1 MKLNGGIEMR
11 KLIAFKAAWCGPC
24 KMLTPIL
31 KQLQTE
37 GYDIEMVDVD
47 EETAKAEENNV
58 LSIPTLDFF
67 QDGVKYRRV
76 LGFQTK
82 DKLLEYFNEKV

>member
-1 MKLNGGIEMR
+1 MNLNGGIQMR

-47 EETAKAEENNV
+47 EETAKAEQNNV

>member
-1 MKLNGGIEMR
+1 MKLSGGIKMK

-37 GYDIEMVDVD
+37 GYDIEMIDVD

-67 QDGVKYRRV
+67 EDGVKYRRV
-76 LGFQTK
+76 LGYQPK
-82 DKLLEYFNEKV
+82 DEILKYFNEKV

>member
-24 KMLTPIL
+24 KMLTPVL

-47 EETAKAEENNV
+47 EETAKAEQNNV

>member
-1 MKLNGGIEMR
+1 VEEIEMR

-47 EETAKAEENNV
+47 ENTELAEANNV

-67 QDGVKYRRV
+67 EDGKKYRRV
-76 LGFQTK
+76 LGFQPK
-82 DKLLEYFNEKV
+82 EELVKYFTEKV

>member
-1 MKLNGGIEMR
+1 MKLNGGIQMR

-24 KMLTPIL
+24 KMLTPVL

-47 EETAKAEENNV
+47 EETAKAEQNNV

>member
-1 MKLNGGIEMR
+1 MKLNGGIQMR

-47 EETAKAEENNV
+47 EETAKAEQNNV

-76 LGFQTK
+76 LGFQAK

>member
-47 EETAKAEENNV
+47 EETAKAEQNNV

>member
-1 MKLNGGIEMR
+1 MKLNGGIQMR

-47 EETAKAEENNV
+47 EETAKAEQNNV

-67 QDGVKYRRV
+67 QDGIKYRRV

>member
-1 MKLNGGIEMR
+1 MR
-11 KLIAFKAAWCGPC
+11 KLMAFKAAWCGPC

-31 KQLQTE
+31 KQMQEE
-37 GYDIEMVDVD
+37 GYDIEMIDVD
-47 EETAKAEENNV
+47 EQTDLAAANNV

-67 QDGVKYRRV
+67 VDGVKYRRV

-82 DKLLEYFNEKV
+82 EQLQEYFTEKA

>member
-1 MKLNGGIEMR
+1 MKLNGGIQMR

-24 KMLTPIL
+24 KMLTPVL

-37 GYDIEMVDVD
+37 GYDIETVDVD
-47 EETAKAEENNV
+47 EQTAKAEQNNV

>member
-1 MKLNGGIEMR
+1 MKLSGGNKMR

-47 EETAKAEENNV
+47 ENTQMAEANNV

-67 QDGVKYRRV
+67 EDGKKYRRV
-76 LGFQTK
+76 LGFQ
-82 DKLLEYFNEKV
+82 DKGKLIQFFTEKV